1 MRYTISKTTKAEIE
15 RLLTAL
21 SRRSASTL
29 REVNDNRRARL
40 LLHKLANMRHSNG

>member
-29 REVNDNRRARL
+29 REVNDSRRARL
-40 LLHKLANMRHSNG
+40 LLHKLANMKSNG